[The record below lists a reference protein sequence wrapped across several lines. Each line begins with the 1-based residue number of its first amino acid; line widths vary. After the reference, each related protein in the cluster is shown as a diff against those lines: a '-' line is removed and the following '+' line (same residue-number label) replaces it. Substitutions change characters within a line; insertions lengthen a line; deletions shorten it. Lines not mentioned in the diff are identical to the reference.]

1 MVSVDV
7 AATAT
12 LTAAASLCTSTLYP
26 AFGVITLPDLGLP
39 ITLAEPLVQQVPC
52 AHLQQRAA
60 ADDDNKS
67 SSPSPTK
74 TSSRAQSKQ
83 GASSNGTPVTSPAVT
98 PQAAVKTSLFTTDD
112 GNITITDIVLP
123 ATTGTATAPA
133 TLNFHNPNDDPK
145 TVHISSFREP
155 FYLST
160 SPIVYT
166 LASTTIVSWMLVI
179 ALFITTRSVFDEGI
193 VYLGSRG
200 SFTGSS
206 SAGGVSVGGRPWLQK
221 IAALTV
227 AVSLTIATAD
237 TMSIARDQ
245 YIWGVTNA
253 RELQRS
259 VMSRLELKI
268 IRIIS
273 DTFLWL
279 AQAQTLIRLFP
290 RHREKVVIKWVAFA
304 LISLDVVF
312 SSLNSFPFG
321 KYDILNGNYIDPDA
335 TDDSHTNKGLA
346 HPVPAI
352 SYVFKLSLGLLYF
365 FWVSYYA
372 FLKRRYAFYHPLM
385 KNISLVSVISLLSI
399 TVPIVFFILDISQPN
414 FTVWGDYVRW
424 VGAAAA
430 SVIVW
435 EWVERIEALE
445 REEKKD
451 GVLGRE
457 VYDGDDMLEINAAE
471 YPWRHKHGKF
481 GGSGSSGG
489 SGGTDLE
496 GGHRVNGHAT
506 GGPGGLPNGHAGG
519 PTFHEHEGR
528 SIGDILRPPLW
539 SHRAAQA
546 ATPVSRTDTPSA
558 ASTVY
563 AIRYQGESRTPE
575 PPMPYYTHAADL
587 ARHPSVPQS
596 YSEDTHDG
604 RSHNGRGAAAARY
617 SPDASGDAAAN
628 AVSDVAR
635 EPTTTVPPRARV
647 MRSVSYSNE
656 PDAQDGAEDHQHTI
670 TRTMDLA
677 TLTSGGRGGRGSR
690 WDVRGRLEDFAAS
703 QADRFREKFHPST
716 DTDKLP
722 VTVVPAP
729 PRVGAALQQVL
740 EEEEEGGSEARRHQQ
755 QQQPQPSSQ
764 QPSQGG
770 SVYGGSSAID
780 AAAST
785 ASERYASGP
794 ARTSAMR
801 SRPSPLPLPVN
812 QPPLWPGVNRAR
824 AAAYDEDEDDGDGE
838 SFEGEEDEEDEGQST
853 TDDLSSVLSREPRP
867 HNGSRAG

>member
-26 AFGVITLPDLGLP
+26 ALGVITLPDVGLP
-39 ITLAEPLVQQVPC
+39 ITLAEPLVQQFPC
-52 AHLQQRAA
+52 ASLLPRADN
-60 ADDDNKS
+60 DDDSSGS
-67 SSPSPTK
+67 SS
-74 TSSRAQSKQ
+74 SSSAESKQ
-83 GASSNGTPVTSPAVT
+83 GATTTGTSVTSPAVSD
-98 PQAAVKTSLFTTDD
+98 QAVTATNPSTTDD
-112 GNITITDIVLP
+112 ANITVSDIVVT
-123 ATTGTATAPA
+123 ATTGTPTASA
-133 TLNFHNPNDDPK
+133 TLNFHNGNDNPK
-145 TVHISSFREP
+145 TVHISSFGDP

-160 SPIVYT
+160 SPIIYA
-166 LASTTIVSWMLVI
+166 LSACTIVSWMLVI
-179 ALFITTRSVFDEGI
+179 ALFITTRSTFDGGI

-206 SAGGVSVGGRPWLQK
+206 SSGGVSIGGRPWLQK

-227 AVSLTIATAD
+227 AISLTVATAD
-237 TMSIARDQ
+237 TMSIVKDQ
-245 YIWGVTNA
+245 YVWGITNA
-253 RELQRS
+253 RELQRD

-304 LISLDVVF
+304 LISLDIVF
-312 SSLNSFPFG
+312 SSLNSFPFSE
-321 KYDILNGNYIDPDA
+321 YDILNGNYIDPNA
-335 TDDSHTNKGLA
+335 NGDDSRSNRGLA

-372 FLKRRYAFYHPLM
+372 FLKRRCAFYHPLM
-385 KNISLVSVISLLSI
+385 KNICLVAVISLLSI
-399 TVPIVFFILDISQPN
+399 TVPIVFFILDISKPN
-414 FTVWGDYVRW
+414 FTAWGDYVRW

-430 SVIVW
+430 SVVVW

-489 SGGTDLE
+489 SNGIDLE
-496 GGHRVNGHAT
+496 GGQMHHRPNGHAL
-506 GGPGGLPNGHAGG
+506 GPGGLQNGHARG
-519 PTFHEHEGR
+519 PRPHEDEGR
-528 SIGDILRPPLW
+528 SMGDILRPPIW
-539 SHRAAQA
+539 SQRAAQA

-563 AIRYQGESRTPE
+563 AVRYQGESRTPE
-575 PPMPYYTHAADL
+575 PPMPYFTHAPDL
-587 ARHPSVPQS
+587 VRHPSGPQS
-596 YSEDTHDG
+596 YSEDAHDA
-604 RSHNGRGAAAARY
+604 RSHYGRGAGARY
-617 SPDASGDAAAN
+617 SPDASGDAGNAASEYN
-628 AVSDVAR
+628 R
-635 EPTTTVPPRARV
+635 ETEMMTPARARV
-647 MRSVSYSNE
+647 LRSVSYGNGPE
-656 PDAQDGAEDHQHTI
+656 VQDAADDQHTI
-670 TRTMDLA
+670 TRTMDFNTITA
-677 TLTSGGRGGRGSR
+677 GSRGGRGGR
-690 WDVRGRLEDFAAS
+690 WDIRGRLEDFAAS
-703 QADRFREKFHPST
+703 QAERFREKLHPST

-729 PRVGAALQQVL
+729 PRRGAALQQVL
-740 EEEEEGGSEARRHQQ
+740 EEDEEGSEARR
-755 QQQPQPSSQ
+755 QQQPTQ
-764 QPSQGG
+764 QQSQGG

-785 ASERYASGP
+785 ASERYANGL
-794 ARTSAMR
+794 ARMSARR
-801 SRPSPLPLPVN
+801 SRPAPLPLPVS
-812 QPPLWPGVNRAR
+812 QPPLWPGVNRR
-824 AAAYDEDEDDGDGE
+824 AATYDEEEDDE
-838 SFEGEEDEEDEGQST
+838 SFEGEEDDEDEGQST
-853 TDDLSSVLSREPRP
+853 TDDLSSVRSRERP
-867 HNGSRAG
+867 NGSAASRAG

>member
-7 AATAT
+7 AASAT
-12 LTAAASLCTSTLYP
+12 LTAAASLCASTLYP
-26 AFGVITLPDLGLP
+26 AFGVITLPELGLP

-52 AHLQQRAA
+52 GPLLVRRVDG
-60 ADDDNKS
+60 DDAS
-67 SSPSPTK
+67 SSSG
-74 TSSRAQSKQ
+74 SSTAESKQ
-83 GASSNGTPVTSPAVT
+83 GATSNGTPVTSPPVT
-98 PQAAVKTSLFTTDD
+98 LSGSAQAAAATNSSTDD
-112 GNITITDIVLP
+112 GNVTISDIVLT
-123 ATTGTATAPA
+123 ATTGTPTASA
-133 TLNFHNPNDDPK
+133 TLNFHNGNDNPK
-145 TVHISSFREP
+145 TVHISSFGDP

-160 SPIVYT
+160 SPIIYA
-166 LASTTIVSWMLVI
+166 LAATTIVSWMLVI
-179 ALFITTRSVFDEGI
+179 ALFITTRSTFDGGI

-206 SAGGVSVGGRPWLQK
+206 SSGGVSIGGRPWLQK

-227 AVSLTIATAD
+227 AISLTIATAD
-237 TMSIARDQ
+237 TMSIAKDQ
-245 YIWGVTNA
+245 YVWGVTNA
-253 RELQRS
+253 RELQRD
-259 VMSRLELKI
+259 VMSRMELKV

-304 LISLDVVF
+304 LISLDIVF

-321 KYDILNGNYIDPDA
+321 EYDILNGNYIDPNA
-335 TDDSHTNKGLA
+335 TDDSRANKGLA
-346 HPVPAI
+346 HPIPAI

-385 KNISLVSVISLLSI
+385 KNICLVAVISLLSI
-399 TVPIVFFILDISQPN
+399 TVPIVFFILDISKPN
-414 FTVWGDYVRW
+414 FTAWGDYVRW

-430 SVIVW
+430 SVVVW

-489 SGGTDLE
+489 SNGVDLE
-496 GGHRVNGHAT
+496 GQMHHR
-506 GGPGGLPNGHAGG
+506 PNGHAFGAGGLQNGHTGG
-519 PTFHEHEGR
+519 PTSHEHEGR
-528 SIGDILRPPLW
+528 SMGDILRPPIW
-539 SHRAAQA
+539 SQRAAQA

-563 AIRYQGESRTPE
+563 AVRYQGESRTPE
-575 PPMPYYTHAADL
+575 PPVPYYTHATDL
-587 ARHPSVPQS
+587 ARHPSGPQS
-596 YSEDTHDG
+596 YSEDAHDA
-604 RSHNGRGAAAARY
+604 RSHNGRGAGARS
-617 SPDASGDAAAN
+617 SPDTAGDAAN
-628 AVSDVAR
+628 AASESNR
-635 EPTTTVPPRARV
+635 EPGTTIPARSRV

-656 PDAQDGAEDHQHTI
+656 PEVQDAADDQHTV
-670 TRTMDLA
+670 TRTMDFNAIA
-677 TLTSGGRGGRGSR
+677 TGGRGGRGGR
-690 WDVRGRLEDFAAS
+690 WDIRGRLEDFAAS
-703 QADRFREKFHPST
+703 QADRFREKLHPST

-740 EEEEEGGSEARRHQQ
+740 EEDEESSEARRQERQQERQQRTQQ
-755 QQQPQPSSQ
+755 QQH
-764 QPSQGG
+764 SQGG
-770 SVYGGSSAID
+770 SAYGGSSAID

-785 ASERYASGP
+785 ASERYANGP
-794 ARTSAMR
+794 ARYSAAR

-812 QPPLWPGVNRAR
+812 QPPLWPGVNRR
-824 AAAYDEDEDDGDGE
+824 AAAYDEEEEDEEEEEEE
-838 SFEGEEDEEDEGQST
+838 SFEGEEDEEEEGQST
-853 TDDLSSVLSREPRP
+853 TDDLSSVLSRERP
-867 HNGSRAG
+867 AASRAG

>member
-7 AATAT
+7 AASAT

-26 AFGVITLPDLGLP
+26 ALGVITLPALGLP
-39 ITLAEPLVQQVPC
+39 ITLAEPLVQQIPC
-52 AHLQQRAA
+52 AHLLLRA
-60 ADDDNKS
+60 DQDSSSSSSSSS
-67 SSPSPTK
+67 SSPSSSTTTSAATRPTD
-74 TSSRAQSKQ
+74 
-83 GASSNGTPVTSPAVT
+83 GTPVTSPPAT
-98 PQAAVKTSLFTTDD
+98 ALSAQAAAATTTPTTTSDD
-112 GNITITDIVLP
+112 GNITISDIVLS
-123 ATTGTATAPA
+123 ATTGTATASA
-133 TLNFHNPNDDPK
+133 TLNFHNPNDNPK
-145 TVHISSFREP
+145 TVHISSFGDP

-160 SPIVYT
+160 SPIIYT
-166 LASTTIVSWMLVI
+166 LAATTIVSWMLVI
-179 ALFITTRSVFDEGI
+179 ALFITTRSFFDGGI
-193 VYLGSRG
+193 VYLGDRG

-206 SAGGVSVGGRPWLQK
+206 SSGGVSVGGRPWLQK

-237 TMSIARDQ
+237 TMSIVKDQ
-245 YIWGVTNA
+245 YVWGITNA
-253 RELQRS
+253 RELQRD

-321 KYDILNGNYIDPDA
+321 QYDILNGNYIDPNA
-335 TDDSHTNKGLA
+335 TDDSHTNRGLA
-346 HPVPAI
+346 HPIPAI

-385 KNISLVSVISLLSI
+385 KNISLVAIISLLSI
-399 TVPIVFFILDISQPN
+399 TVPIVFFILDISKPN
-414 FTVWGDYVRW
+414 FTAWGDYVRW

-430 SVIVW
+430 SVVVW

-489 SGGTDLE
+489 SNGTDLE
-496 GGHRVNGHAT
+496 GGHHRPNGHAT
-506 GGPGGLPNGHAGG
+506 GPGGLPNGHAGG
-519 PTFHEHEGR
+519 PTSHEHEGR
-528 SIGDILRPPLW
+528 SMGDILRPPIW
-539 SHRAAQA
+539 SQRAAQA

-563 AIRYQGESRTPE
+563 AVRYQGESRTPE
-575 PPMPYYTHAADL
+575 PPVPYYTHTADL
-587 ARHPSVPQS
+587 ARHSSVQQS
-596 YSEDTHDG
+596 YSEDAHDA
-604 RSHNGRGAAAARY
+604 RSHNGRGAGARS
-617 SPDASGDAAAN
+617 SPDAPGDGTNTASESN
-628 AVSDVAR
+628 R
-635 EPTTTVPPRARV
+635 EAGTTVPARARV

-656 PDAQDGAEDHQHTI
+656 PEMQDTADDSNTV
-670 TRTMDLA
+670 TRTMDFSALA
-677 TLTSGGRGGRGSR
+677 SSGRGGRGGR
-690 WDVRGRLEDFAAS
+690 WDIRGRFEDFAAS

-729 PRVGAALQQVL
+729 PRVGAALRQVL
-740 EEEEEGGSEARRHQQ
+740 EEEEEGSEVRRQQQQQ
-755 QQQPQPSSQ
+755 QQQPSQ
-764 QPSQGG
+764 QQSQGG
-770 SVYGGSSAID
+770 SIYGGSSAID

-812 QPPLWPGVNRAR
+812 QPPLWPGVNRRA
-824 AAAYDEDEDDGDGE
+824 AAAYDEEEDDESFDGE
-838 SFEGEEDEEDEGQST
+838 DDEEDEGHST
-853 TDDLSSVLSREPRP
+853 TDDLSSVLSRERP
-867 HNGSRAG
+867 NNGSAASRAG

>member
-7 AATAT
+7 AVSAT
-12 LTAAASLCTSTLYP
+12 LTAVASLCTSTLYP

-52 AHLQQRAA
+52 APLRMRAESDESA
-60 ADDDNKS
+60 AGL
-67 SSPSPTK
+67 TTT
-74 TSSRAQSKQ
+74 TSAESKQ
-83 GASSNGTPVTSPAVT
+83 VATISGTPVTSPGVT
-98 PQAAVKTSLFTTDD
+98 PLGSAQAAAATKQSSTSTDD
-112 GNITITDIVLP
+112 GNITISDIVLT
-123 ATTGTATAPA
+123 ATTGTPTASA
-133 TLNFHNPNDDPK
+133 TLFHNGNENPK
-145 TVHISSFREP
+145 TVHISSFGDP

-160 SPIVYT
+160 SPIIYA
-166 LASTTIVSWMLVI
+166 LAATTIVSWMLVI
-179 ALFITTRSVFDEGI
+179 ALFITTRSTFDGGI

-206 SAGGVSVGGRPWLQK
+206 SSGGVSIGGRPWLQK

-227 AVSLTIATAD
+227 AISLTIATAD
-237 TMSIARDQ
+237 TMSIVKDQ
-245 YIWGVTNA
+245 YVWGITNA
-253 RELQRS
+253 RELQRD
-259 VMSRLELKI
+259 VFSRLELKV

-321 KYDILNGNYIDPDA
+321 QYDILNGNHVDPNA

-372 FLKRRYAFYHPLM
+372 FLKRRYGFYHPLM
-385 KNISLVSVISLLSI
+385 KNICLVAVISLLSI
-399 TVPIVFFILDISQPN
+399 TVPIVFFILDISKPN
-414 FTVWGDYVRW
+414 FTAWGDYVRW

-430 SVIVW
+430 SVVVW

-489 SGGTDLE
+489 SNGVDLE
-496 GGHRVNGHAT
+496 GGQVYLRPNGHALS
-506 GGPGGLPNGHAGG
+506 PGGMQNGHAGG
-519 PTFHEHEGR
+519 PNSHEHEGR
-528 SIGDILRPPLW
+528 SMGDILRPPLW
-539 SHRAAQA
+539 SQRATQA

-563 AIRYQGESRTPE
+563 AVQYQGESRTPE
-575 PPMPYYTHAADL
+575 PPVPYYSQTTDL
-587 ARHPSVPQS
+587 ARYPSGPQG
-596 YSEDTHDG
+596 YSEDARDA
-604 RSHNGRGAAAARY
+604 RSHNGRGAGARS
-617 SPDASGDAAAN
+617 SPDTAGDAANTFSASEHN
-628 AVSDVAR
+628 REASTMVPAR
-635 EPTTTVPPRARV
+635 TRV
-647 MRSVSYSNE
+647 MSSVSYSHE
-656 PDAQDGAEDHQHTI
+656 PEVQDATDDQHTI
-670 TRTMDLA
+670 TRTMDFNA
-677 TLTSGGRGGRGSR
+677 IAAGGRGGRGGR
-690 WDVRGRLEDFAAS
+690 WDIRGRLEDFAAS

-716 DTDKLP
+716 DTEKLP
-722 VTVVPAP
+722 ITVVPAP
-729 PRVGAALQQVL
+729 PRMGAALQQVL
-740 EEEEEGGSEARRHQQ
+740 EEDEEGSEARR
-755 QQQPQPSSQ
+755 QQQPVQ
-764 QPSQGG
+764 QHSQGG

-785 ASERYASGP
+785 ASERYAANGR
-794 ARTSAMR
+794 ARSAATR
-801 SRPSPLPLPVN
+801 SRPLPLPLPVN
-812 QPPLWPGVNRAR
+812 QPPLWPGVNRR
-824 AAAYDEDEDDGDGE
+824 AAAYEEEEEDDDDE
-838 SFEGEEDEEDEGQST
+838 SFEGEEYEDDEGHST
-853 TDDLSSVLSREPRP
+853 TDNLSSVLSRERP
-867 HNGSRAG
+867 NGSSASRAG

>member
-1 MVSVDV
+1 MVSVD
-7 AATAT
+7 AASAT
-12 LTAAASLCTSTLYP
+12 LTAAASLCSSTLYP
-26 AFGVITLPDLGLP
+26 ALGVITLPDLGLP

-52 AHLQQRAA
+52 VPLLPRA
-60 ADDDNKS
+60 DSQDGGS
-67 SSPSPTK
+67 SSSG
-74 TSSRAQSKQ
+74 SSSAESKQ
-83 GASSNGTPVTSPAVT
+83 GATTSVTPITTSASAEAAAVT
-98 PQAAVKTSLFTTDD
+98 KPTSTDD
-112 GNITITDIVLP
+112 GNITISDIVVT
-123 ATTGTATAPA
+123 ATTGTATASA
-133 TLNFHNPNDDPK
+133 TLNFHNGDDNPK
-145 TVHISSFREP
+145 TVHISSFGDP

-160 SPIVYT
+160 SPIIYA
-166 LASTTIVSWMLVI
+166 LSACTIVSWMLVI
-179 ALFITTRSVFDEGI
+179 ALFITTRSTFDGGI

-206 SAGGVSVGGRPWLQK
+206 SSGGISIGGRPWLQK

-227 AVSLTIATAD
+227 AISLTIATAD
-237 TMSIARDQ
+237 TMSIVKDQ

-253 RELQRS
+253 RQLQRD
-259 VMSRLELKI
+259 VMSRMELKV

-304 LISLDVVF
+304 LISLDIVF

-321 KYDILNGNYIDPDA
+321 EYDILNGNYSDPNENGDGN
-335 TDDSHTNKGLA
+335 SNKGLA
-346 HPVPAI
+346 HPIPAI

-385 KNISLVSVISLLSI
+385 KNISLVAVISLLAI
-399 TVPIVFFILDISQPN
+399 TVPIVFFILDISKPN
-414 FTVWGDYVRW
+414 FTAWGDYVRW

-430 SVIVW
+430 SVVVW

-489 SGGTDLE
+489 SHGMDLE
-496 GGHRVNGHAT
+496 GGQLHHRSNGHAL
-506 GGPGGLPNGHAGG
+506 GPGGFQNGQTG
-519 PTFHEHEGR
+519 PTSHEHEGR
-528 SIGDILRPPLW
+528 SMGDILRPQLW
-539 SHRAAQA
+539 SQRAAQA
-546 ATPVSRTDTPSA
+546 ATPISRTDTPSA

-563 AIRYQGESRTPE
+563 AVRYQGESRTPE
-575 PPMPYYTHAADL
+575 PPMPYYTHTSDL
-587 ARHPSVPQS
+587 ARHPSGPHS
-596 YSEDTHDG
+596 YSEDAHDA
-604 RSHNGRGAAAARY
+604 RSHNGRGTGARY
-617 SPDASGDAAAN
+617 SPDTTGDAAH
-628 AVSDVAR
+628 VASEISR
-635 EPTTTVPPRARV
+635 EPSTTVPPRARI

-656 PDAQDGAEDHQHTI
+656 PEVQDGADDQHTVTRAMDFNTI
-670 TRTMDLA
+670 TAGSR
-677 TLTSGGRGGRGSR
+677 GGRGGR
-690 WDVRGRLEDFAAS
+690 WDIRGRLEDFAAS
-703 QADRFREKFHPST
+703 QADRFRDKFHPST

-740 EEEEEGGSEARRHQQ
+740 EEDEEGSEARRQHQPAQ
-755 QQQPQPSSQ
+755 S
-764 QPSQGG
+764 PSQAG
-770 SVYGGSSAID
+770 SIYGGSSAID

-785 ASERYASGP
+785 ASERYANAPTRSSP
-794 ARTSAMR
+794 AR

-812 QPPLWPGVNRAR
+812 QPPLWPGVNRR
-824 AAAYDEDEDDGDGE
+824 AATLDDEDDDE

-853 TDDLSSVLSREPRP
+853 TDDVSSVLSRERP
-867 HNGSRAG
+867 HGSSASRTG

>member
-7 AATAT
+7 AATSAT

-26 AFGVITLPDLGLP
+26 ALGVITLPNVGLP
-39 ITLAEPLVQQVPC
+39 ITLAEPLVQQIPCVP
-52 AHLQQRAA
+52 LLLRADNDA
-60 ADDDNKS
+60 ASGAS
-67 SSPSPTK
+67 STG
-74 TSSRAQSKQ
+74 SSAESKQ
-83 GASSNGTPVTSPAVT
+83 GASANSGTPVTSSAVAT
-98 PQAAVKTSLFTTDD
+98 VSADVAAASKPTTTDD
-112 GNITITDIVLP
+112 SNITISDIVVT
-123 ATTGTATAPA
+123 ATTGTATATA
-133 TLNFHNPNDDPK
+133 TLNFHNGNDNPK
-145 TVHISSFREP
+145 TVHISSFGDP

-160 SPIVYT
+160 SPIIYA
-166 LASTTIVSWMLVI
+166 LSATTIVSWMLVI
-179 ALFITTRSVFDEGI
+179 ALFITTRSTFDGGI

-206 SAGGVSVGGRPWLQK
+206 SSGGVSIGGRPWLQK

-227 AVSLTIATAD
+227 AISLTIATAD
-237 TMSIARDQ
+237 TMSIVKDQ
-245 YIWGVTNA
+245 YVWGITNA
-253 RELQRS
+253 RELQRD
-259 VMSRLELKI
+259 VMSRLELKV

-321 KYDILNGNYIDPDA
+321 EYDILNGNHADPNENDEGR
-335 TDDSHTNKGLA
+335 SNKGLA

-385 KNISLVSVISLLSI
+385 KNISLVAVISLLAI
-399 TVPIVFFILDISQPN
+399 TVPIVFFILDISKPN
-414 FTVWGDYVRW
+414 FTAWGDYVRW

-430 SVIVW
+430 SVVVW

-489 SGGTDLE
+489 SNGIDLE
-496 GGHRVNGHAT
+496 GGQMHHR
-506 GGPGGLPNGHAGG
+506 PNGHAHMPGGMQNGHAG
-519 PTFHEHEGR
+519 PTSHDHDGR
-528 SIGDILRPPLW
+528 SMGDIVRPPLW
-539 SHRAAQA
+539 SQRAAHA
-546 ATPVSRTDTPSA
+546 ATPVSRTDTPSV

-575 PPMPYYTHAADL
+575 PPVPYYAPHMSEL
-587 ARHPSVPQS
+587 VRHPSGPQS
-596 YSEDTHDG
+596 YSEDAHDA
-604 RSHNGRGAAAARY
+604 RSHNGRAGARS
-617 SPDASGDAAAN
+617 SPDASGDAGNAA
-628 AVSDVAR
+628 SEHDR
-635 EPTTTVPPRARV
+635 EAGATAAPRTRV
-647 MRSVSYSNE
+647 LRSVSYSHE
-656 PDAQDGAEDHQHTI
+656 PEAQDVADEQHMA
-670 TRTMDLA
+670 TRTMDFSTMA
-677 TLTSGGRGGRGSR
+677 AGNRGGRSGR
-690 WDVRGRLEDFAAS
+690 WDLRGRLEDFAAS

-740 EEEEEGGSEARRHQQ
+740 EEDAEGDAAPRRQQ
-755 QQQPQPSSQ
+755 QQQ
-764 QPSQGG
+764 SQGG

-785 ASERYASGP
+785 ASERYANGP
-794 ARTSAMR
+794 TRSSAAR
-801 SRPSPLPLPVN
+801 SRPSPLPLPVS
-812 QPPLWPGVNRAR
+812 QPPLWPGVNRR
-824 AAAYDEDEDDGDGE
+824 AAACAEEEDDESFDGE
-838 SFEGEEDEEDEGQST
+838 EEDDDDDGHSL
-853 TDDLSSVLSREPRP
+853 TDDLSSLRSRERP
-867 HNGSRAG
+867 NGSSTSRTG